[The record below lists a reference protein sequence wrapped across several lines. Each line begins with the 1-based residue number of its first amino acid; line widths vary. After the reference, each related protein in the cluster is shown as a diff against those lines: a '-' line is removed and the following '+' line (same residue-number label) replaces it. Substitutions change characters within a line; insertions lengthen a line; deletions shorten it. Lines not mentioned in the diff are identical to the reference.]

1 MMIQVLLVF
10 IGGGIGSV
18 ARHGVNVGAARLFSV
33 DFPVGTFV
41 VNVLGSFAMGLIAAW
56 LAFRAEFAWS
66 QHVRLLLTT
75 GFLGGFT
82 TFSTFSLDAAFLI
95 ERDAYLTAAAY
106 VLLSVGLGLAGLF
119 AGLWLVRVTG

>member
-1 MMIQVLLVF
+1 MIQVLLVF

-18 ARHGVNVGAARLFSV
+18 FRHGVNLGVGRVFA
-33 DFPVGTFV
+33 GTFPLATFLI
-41 VNVLGSFAMGLIAAW
+41 NVAGSFAMGLVAAW
-56 LAFRAEFAWS
+56 LAFRTELGWS

-95 ERDAYLTAAAY
+95 ERDEYMAAAAY

-119 AGLWLVRVTG
+119 AGLWLVRAAG